1 MLADLRSRTVT
12 GHAVRYRLRTYLQ
25 LFHSSADA
33 FSKLEVRFSRD
44 DGYFFTYFLARSL
57 EKKNSDDRR
66 QGSVQWMA
74 AASMCVQLRA
84 EAHWEQFLRICPT
97 LVLQLSDSRRKRA
110 AKSPKDLLARL
121 FRALLAEIHSIL
133 GSLQPIVELFC
144 WPRGSKSGPNTAVFV
159 CPNHLRSV

>member
-44 DGYFFTYFLARSL
+44 DGYFFTCFLARSL
-57 EKKNSDDRR
+57 EKTNSDDRR

-84 EAHWEQFLRICPT
+84 EAHWEQFIRICPT
-97 LVLQLSDSRRKRA
+97 LVLQLSDSRSKRT

-121 FRALLAEIHSIL
+121 FEHFLRKFRAFSVDFNRLLNYFAGRE
-133 GSLQPIVELFC
+133 V
-144 WPRGSKSGPNTAVFV
+144 
-159 CPNHLRSV
+159 